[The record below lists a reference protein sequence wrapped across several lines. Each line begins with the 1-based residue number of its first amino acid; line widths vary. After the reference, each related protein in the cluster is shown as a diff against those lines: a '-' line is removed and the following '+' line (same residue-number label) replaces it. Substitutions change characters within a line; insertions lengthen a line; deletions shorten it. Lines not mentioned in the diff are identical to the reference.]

1 MRGFD
6 KESNNKKIS
15 LFIYNSFSRKLLFS
29 VSFFA
34 LDLIKR
40 SHRLK
45 KYYYIILK
53 LQQNKRLVDDKI
65 TLFRR
70 NVEEYTRFFM
80 SKLELN
86 MQRINNEIER
96 FKQSLF
102 LESMDAGQKNRYQIK
117 GTRAEKDKRHA
128 KKGLITGQFGYS
140 SDDKRGT
147 RFGRE
152 VSMNSYSESKQ
163 EQTSRNRVTQVST
176 NRLQSEKTN
185 KYDSEFKIEVNKVE
199 FNEEQVFRL
208 DNVRR
213 EVFVEFLQEKLKT
226 EKKTLTR
233 TMMSKSD
240 QTCSK

>member
-1 MRGFD
+1 
-6 KESNNKKIS
+6 
-15 LFIYNSFSRKLLFS
+15 
-29 VSFFA
+29 
-34 LDLIKR
+34 
-40 SHRLK
+40 
-45 KYYYIILK
+45 
-53 LQQNKRLVDDKI
+53 
-65 TLFRR
+65 
-70 NVEEYTRFFM
+70 
-80 SKLELN
+80 
-86 MQRINNEIER
+86 
-96 FKQSLF
+96 
-102 LESMDAGQKNRYQIK
+102 
-117 GTRAEKDKRHA
+117 
-128 KKGLITGQFGYS
+128 
-140 SDDKRGT
+140 
-147 RFGRE
+147 
-152 VSMNSYSESKQ
+152 MNSYSESKQ